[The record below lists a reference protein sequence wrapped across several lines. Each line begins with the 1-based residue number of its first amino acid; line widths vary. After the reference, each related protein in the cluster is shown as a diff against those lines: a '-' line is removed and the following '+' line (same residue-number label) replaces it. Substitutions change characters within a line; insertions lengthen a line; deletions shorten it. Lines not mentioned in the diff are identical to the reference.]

1 MDDEDEEEEGP
12 VVLCYVI
19 MWCKIANEIE
29 GWHAEEAKGLLVF
42 LKKKIVE
49 E

>member
-1 MDDEDEEEEGP
+1 MKKKKKAP
-12 VVLCYVI
+12 LCYAVL
-19 MWCKIANEIE
+19 CKIANEIE